1 MEFLYPGFLW
11 ALLTVSIPVIIHL
24 FYFRRFRKVY
34 FSNIKFLKEIKEET
48 TNTNKLKNLL
58 ILLSRILAIIFLVM
72 AFAQPYLPKG
82 ENVSKGATAVSIY
95 IDNSFSMQSISE
107 DVSLIE
113 KAKKTARDI
122 VEGYSENS
130 NFQIITNELYGEDQ
144 RWIDKKNALE
154 KINSITLNPK
164 IQSIKNI
171 MNRQNQAFTL
181 NGAEN
186 KHVYWISDFQRSV
199 FDINTEAS
207 DSTVEYNLVILQ
219 AVREKISVLT
229 VAIGKN
235 L

>member
-1 MEFLYPGFLW
+1 MGSEMC
-11 ALLTVSIPVIIHL
+11 I
-24 FYFRRFRKVY
+24 RDR
-34 FSNIKFLKEIKEET
+34 
-48 TNTNKLKNLL
+48 
-58 ILLSRILAIIFLVM
+58 
-72 AFAQPYLPKG
+72 
-82 ENVSKGATAVSIY
+82 
-95 IDNSFSMQSISE
+95 SISE

-199 FDINTEAS
+199 FDMNNESS
-207 DSTVEYNLVILQ
+207 DSTCLLYTSDAADE
-219 AVREKISVLT
+219 RSSVDLGGRR
-229 VAIGKN
+229 IIKKKN
-235 L
+235 N